1 MNGRSSILFATLAG
15 VSLGLSTGG
24 PRPPSGAGLGRAR
37 LRVVIRALL
46 IWLIGVLLISLD
58 VPAAIIL
65 PTYAVIFVL
74 ALPLLAQRASRLFL
88 AAAIVVLVASPVV
101 VWANAS
107 PWWESYEG
115 WLTGLYI
122 GWNYLFPLW
131 VAFTLAG
138 LGHAALGER
147 VRAGCFECGGEA
159 EHFTFGV
166 SDAHDLDNL
175 GFVAGERAR
184 LVEGDGADRAQLF
197 ERLAGLDHDAVL
209 GGGADRADHGD
220 RNGDRERARGS
231 GDEDD
236 KGALDPGG
244 RISHDEAEDDD
255 EGGDDEHGR
264 HERLSDPVGEPGAFS
279 LAGVRLLDEGDDLR
293 ERVVATIGGGLD
305 EQCAGAVHC
314 AGRNRL
320 PRMYRDRDGLPGDGG
335 GVDAGCTV
343 DHDAVGGDAL
353 SRTDDED
360 VEFAHLGDG
369 ERDLAA
375 QSGHACGVGDQ

>member
-1 MNGRSSILFATLAG
+1 MTSAPTTPLRRRIERNWRRLNGPARVAGVDLARGLAVLGMLAAHLLWLGSLSWTEPSTWGAIVNGRSSILFATLAG

-138 LGHAALGER
+138 LGLARAGMWSRRVQWAALGLGMLLAVAGYSLSPGAESSEESADR
-147 VRAGCFECGGEA
+147 PFLEACCCALPDGCRGSPSRSGQHSDGAAAIEGDESDEGVAEHSGDRAEA
-159 EHFTFGV
+159 EVERERDVFPAPRVLAERCTG
-166 SDAHDLDNL
+166 SQGDLED
-175 GFVAGERAR
+175 GQHAEHRGEREDQDRRHHCSFPNFAAR
-184 LVEGDGADRAQLF
+184 
-197 ERLAGLDHDAVL
+197 
-209 GGGADRADHGD
+209 
-220 RNGDRERARGS
+220 
-231 GDEDD
+231 
-236 KGALDPGG
+236 
-244 RISHDEAEDDD
+244 
-255 EGGDDEHGR
+255 
-264 HERLSDPVGEPGAFS
+264 
-279 LAGVRLLDEGDDLR
+279 
-293 ERVVATIGGGLD
+293 
-305 EQCAGAVHC
+305 
-314 AGRNRL
+314 
-320 PRMYRDRDGLPGDGG
+320 
-335 GVDAGCTV
+335 
-343 DHDAVGGDAL
+343 
-353 SRTDDED
+353 
-360 VEFAHLGDG
+360 
-369 ERDLAA
+369 
-375 QSGHACGVGDQ
+375 

>member
-1 MNGRSSILFATLAG
+1 MTSAPTTPLRRRIERNWRRLNGPARVAGVDLARGLAVLGMLAAHLLWLGSLSWTEPSTWGAIVNGRSSILFATLAG

-122 GWNYLFPLW
+122 GWNYPFPLW

-138 LGHAALGER
+138 LGLARAGMWSRRVQWAALGLGMLLAVAGYSLSPGAESSEESADR
-147 VRAGCFECGGEA
+147 PFLEAWWTADPHSSGVLEAIGSGGFAIAVIGVCLLLCSAGRLPWLTFPLRAVGSMPLTAYVLQIVGWALASTILLGSA
-159 EHFTFGV
+159 HEHAFR
-166 SDAHDLDNL
+166 DLDPFL
-175 GFVAGERAR
+175 PMTLATIVLSVVWSL
-184 LVEGDGADRAQLF
+184 LVGQGPLE
-197 ERLAGLDHDAVL
+197 
-209 GGGADRADHGD
+209 
-220 RNGDRERARGS
+220 
-231 GDEDD
+231 
-236 KGALDPGG
+236 ALIG
-244 RISHDEAEDDD
+244 
-255 EGGDDEHGR
+255 
-264 HERLSDPVGEPGAFS
+264 RLSSFGGPPGSSGGNAQRRRHILEP
-279 LAGVRLLDEGDDLR
+279 
-293 ERVVATIGGGLD
+293 
-305 EQCAGAVHC
+305 
-314 AGRNRL
+314 
-320 PRMYRDRDGLPGDGG
+320 
-335 GVDAGCTV
+335 
-343 DHDAVGGDAL
+343 
-353 SRTDDED
+353 
-360 VEFAHLGDG
+360 
-369 ERDLAA
+369 
-375 QSGHACGVGDQ
+375 